1 VTTFTDSAATAGV
14 DDGADVDVDVDAA
27 GVSTCEILAATGAED
42 EDDAVLDD
50 DLEAAGE
57 AATGAAA
64 ATGAGGA
71 ATVLRPFLAAAE
83 VAAELEEAE
92 VDELIFLMLLAEVLF
107 KRNKRRNALVVEGL

>member
-1 VTTFTDSAATAGV
+1 MDE
-14 DDGADVDVDVDAA
+14 GADVDEDEEAA

-42 EDDAVLDD
+42 EDEDEAVLDD

-107 KRNKRRNALVVEGL
+107 RRNKRRNALVVEGL

>member
-14 DDGADVDVDVDAA
+14 EIVAVVVDEEAATA
-27 GVSTCEILAATGAED
+27 GVSTCEILAATGD
-42 EDDAVLDD
+42 EDDAALDD

-57 AATGAAA
+57 AAMGAAV

>member
-14 DDGADVDVDVDAA
+14 DEGADVDEDEEAA

-42 EDDAVLDD
+42 EAVLDD

-107 KRNKRRNALVVEGL
+107 RRNKRRNALVVEGL